1 MPTRERPVDRGTRIA
16 RADLARTGS
25 ELRQARVAAGLSL
38 REIGSAIGQ
47 SPSQVSRIE
56 RGLVPTASVLQ
67 LARIAAAVGFD
78 SRVRIYPGPDPIRDI
93 GQARVLERLRGRTD
107 PGVPMRLEVPLSI
120 PGDLRAWDA
129 SVDRLID
136 QTGRRRDLRVE
147 VETRFSD
154 AQAQLRRITIKMR
167 DDNVDHVLLALA
179 DTPANRRAVAGASA
193 VIAAMFP
200 VSGRSALAALAEG
213 RYPGGSSLIFI

>member
-16 RADLARTGS
+16 RVDLTRVGS

-67 LARIAAAVGFD
+67 LARIAATVGFD

-93 GQARVLERLRGRTD
+93 GQARVLERLRGRID
-107 PGVPMRLEVPLSI
+107 PAVPMRLEVPLSI

-154 AQAQLRRITIKMR
+154 AQAQLRRIVIKMR
-167 DDNVDHVLLALA
+167 DDNVDRVLLVLA

-200 VSGRSALAALAEG
+200 VPRRSALAALAVG
-213 RYPGGSSLIFI
+213 RYPGGSSLVFI